1 MATKKKKKVTKKK
14 KKVTR
19 QPRRRTKD
27 IDISSIET
35 ELNLNP
41 IGDTPS
47 GTGNLAQA
55 WEALNAEIDARIAAL
70 EDDDPREYIKKVAKE
85 ALKDAFR
92 FLAHLRAELE
102 AGSRS
107 AMMFQSASHTIT
119 SISQTI
125 EKLNGMLLGN
135 EKNDFYDK
143 KLQIEMARLKL
154 EAEKVKIARLRAQ
167 NPNSI
172 PGTIRADNVLIMTRE
187 EALDKAKQEIIEVD
201 VDEEIKQL
209 EGEIL
214 NGTAAIRISGSETP
228 SS

>member
-1 MATKKKKKVTKKK
+1 MAKKKKTTKKKTKKK
-14 KKVTR
+14 VSR

-41 IGDTPS
+41 IGDNPS
-47 GTGNLAQA
+47 SSADVAQQ
-55 WEALNAEIDARIAAL
+55 WEALNADIEARLEAL
-70 EDDDPREYIKKVAKE
+70 EDDDPREYIKRVAKE

-92 FLAHLRAELE
+92 FLAHLRSELE
-102 AGSRS
+102 SGSRS

-125 EKLNGMLLGN
+125 EKLNGVLLGA

-143 KLQIEMARLKL
+143 KIQIEMARVKL
-154 EAEKVKIARLRAQ
+154 EAEKVKVARLKAQ
-167 NPNSI
+167 NPNQI

-187 EALDKAKQEIIEVD
+187 EALEKAKQEMIEVD
-201 VDEEIKQL
+201 VDDEIKQL

-214 NGTAAIRISGSETP
+214 SGSTTTVCISGS
-228 SS
+228 